1 MSSGIQALETT
12 YHFLFVGVL
21 IVLGIM
27 LFLCLIRACMGPT
40 VADRLVSVNMMGTM
54 VMTIMAI
61 LAVMMNESYL
71 VDICIIYAMISFLA
85 VIVLSKVIMGVHK
98 EEEKHAEGMQ
108 ASQTEDKQIIK
119 EQTNEKQSEEMQKE
133 ETQTVEIELEDK
145 NQVDRKS
152 NV

>member
-1 MSSGIQALETT
+1 MSSEIQALETT

-98 EEEKHAEGMQ
+98 EEEKM
-108 ASQTEDKQIIK
+108 
-119 EQTNEKQSEEMQKE
+119 SEEQYTK
-133 ETQTVEIELEDK
+133 
-145 NQVDRKS
+145 
-152 NV
+152 